1 MDPAIAEF
9 VVHIYRVLEDNLE
22 RYRRL
27 LEQRDAGASADE
39 VRAEAL
45 EGARAN
51 AFISRMTFDG
61 FQVRFDPD
69 SVDQKLLP
77 FQVFNALPRLAYAL
91 VGLAE
96 EEPEPAQLLTLAEL
110 DGLLVQFELGDW
122 IANCRAGSFSS
133 PAAES

>member
-1 MDPAIAEF
+1 
-9 VVHIYRVLEDNLE
+9 
-22 RYRRL
+22 L
-27 LEQRDAGASADE
+27 LEQRDAGASAEE
-39 VRAEAL
+39 VRDEAL

-51 AFISRMTFDG
+51 AFISRMMFDG

-96 EEPEPAQLLTLAEL
+96 EEPEPEQLLTLAEL
-110 DGLLVQFELGDW
+110 DGLLGQFELGDW
-122 IANCRAGSFSS
+122 IANCRAGSFSQ